1 MRAAIYVRVSTDEQG
16 ASVDAQEADA
26 RRFAE
31 SRGWKVVAEYVDEGV
46 SGAAPLEERPGLRRL
61 LRELGPGDVVVAFA
75 LDRLSRSDDEIDRA
89 AIYGAIRRAGARI
102 ETVEDGAVDRS
113 TFAGRIVDTVR
124 QEVAAEERRKII
136 SRTAAGKR
144 AALAA
149 GHKPQGATPYGLRWS
164 REGGWGI
171 DEERATVV
179 RAAFAAIVSGR
190 SCAAVAST
198 LPGPAPRGASWGAR
212 GVWQLVTRRTYLGEW
227 AFGGAVVRVPAIVDA
242 ATWHAAQAA
251 LEVSGRRGLR
261 RTRHVYLCD
270 DGVGVCGY
278 CGGALRVRW
287 GGRRSQVSY
296 YFCADKI
303 CTGGWRRTEVV
314 DREVWERVVA
324 ALLRE
329 DLVGRA
335 AAEESEAGA
344 DAAAAERQAGSFA
357 AQLEKLAA
365 HERSVL
371 ALHRRELVSEAAMGW
386 EMEEIRRR
394 RRMLEKSA
402 ADAEREASQARAGM
416 AALVEVQRA
425 ARALAGELAQLEG
438 AERREA
444 VRGLR
449 TAVRLRRDDLEVR
462 FSLSCAVGGC
472 SSACTTAES
481 ATPEMTE
488 ISVVA

>member
-1 MRAAIYVRVSTDEQG
+1 M
-16 ASVDAQEADA
+16 
-26 RRFAE
+26 
-31 SRGWKVVAEYVDEGV
+31 
-46 SGAAPLEERPGLRRL
+46 
-61 LRELGPGDVVVAFA
+61 
-75 LDRLSRSDDEIDRA
+75 
-89 AIYGAIRRAGARI
+89 
-102 ETVEDGAVDRS
+102 
-113 TFAGRIVDTVR
+113 
-124 QEVAAEERRKII
+124 
-136 SRTAAGKR
+136 
-144 AALAA
+144 
-149 GHKPQGATPYGLRWS
+149 
-164 REGGWGI
+164 
-171 DEERATVV
+171 
-179 RAAFAAIVSGR
+179 
-190 SCAAVAST
+190 AST

-449 TAVRLRRDDLEVR
+449 TAVREARPQDPRP
-462 FSLSCAVGGC
+462 GGGTPRAEYASRARTARPDRARAGAPRNGRPATSPKVDPNRSERQLDRQKARSPI
-472 SSACTTAES
+472 SSAIAKTAS
-481 ATPEMTE
+481 KSSGPAGL
-488 ISVVA
+488 V